1 MKRLFATVATLS
13 APLLTMAQNRFPKPD
28 FESGYEYPDL
38 QYAVP
43 NEVLWDVLD
52 VTMLVALLV
61 AATWAVVKR
70 RKPMIWISIVS
81 VLYFGFLR
89 EGCVCSV
96 GSIQNVA
103 LALVDGSYNMPWS
116 VLAFFLLPIIFAL
129 LFGRVFCAGVCP
141 MGALQE
147 LVNVKSGRISRPVAM
162 VLGLLPWL
170 YLIMTLLYALTRSRF
185 LICQFDPFI
194 GIFRLGGDVELL
206 IFGVAL
212 LIISVFTGRPFCRF
226 LCPYG
231 ALLSIFSSL
240 SLNKIEITKKKCVN
254 CDLCHNS
261 CPVDA
266 IRPPYANSPQ
276 EERREGVKRLLGY
289 VLFMPLL
296 MLTGALLMR
305 ASAEGLSRAHKE
317 VRLYDMVVEY
327 EAQDAPETIPLEVEG
342 FYVKGRTVEEL
353 AQSRDAVVAEYRT
366 YATWAGALM
375 GMVLAVALIRF
386 SVKRRRETYQ
396 IDQSACVACGR
407 CFEYCPQNRKEIN
420 GIEK

>member
-1 MKRLFATVATLS
+1 MGRLLALLAAIV
-13 APLLTMAQNRFPKPD
+13 APLVAMAQNRFPKPD
-28 FESGYEYPDL
+28 FESGYQYPDL

-52 VTMLVALLV
+52 VTMLLALLV

-81 VLYFGFLR
+81 VLYFGFFR

-116 VLAFFLLPIIFAL
+116 VLAFFLLPVIFAL

-170 YLIMTLLYALTRSRF
+170 YLIMTLLYAVTRSRF

-206 IFGVAL
+206 IFGIVL

-231 ALLSIFSSL
+231 ALLSIFSSV

-261 CPVDA
+261 CPIDA
-266 IRPPYANSPQ
+266 IQPPFANTPQ

-289 VLFMPLL
+289 MLFMPLL

-305 ASAEGLSRAHKE
+305 VSAESLSRAHKD
-317 VRLYDMVVEY
+317 VRLYDMVIEY

-342 FYVKGRTVEEL
+342 FYVKGQTVEEL
-353 AQSRDAVVAEYRT
+353 AATRDAVVAEYKT
-366 YATWAGALM
+366 YSTWAGALM
-375 GMVLAVALIRF
+375 GMVLALALIRF

-407 CFEYCPQNRKEIN
+407 CFEYCPQNRTDVTQ
-420 GIEK
+420 G

>member
-1 MKRLFATVATLS
+1 MGRLLALLAAIV
-13 APLLTMAQNRFPKPD
+13 APLVAMAQNRFPKPD
-28 FESGYEYPDL
+28 FESGYQYPDL

-52 VTMLVALLV
+52 VTMLLALLV

-81 VLYFGFLR
+81 VLYFGFFR

-116 VLAFFLLPIIFAL
+116 VLAFFLLPVIFAL

-170 YLIMTLLYALTRSRF
+170 YLIMTLLYAVTRSRF

-206 IFGVAL
+206 IFGIVL

-226 LCPYG
+226 L
-231 ALLSIFSSL
+231 
-240 SLNKIEITKKKCVN
+240 
-254 CDLCHNS
+254 
-261 CPVDA
+261 
-266 IRPPYANSPQ
+266 
-276 EERREGVKRLLGY
+276 RR
-289 VLFMPLL
+289 
-296 MLTGALLMR
+296 
-305 ASAEGLSRAHKE
+305 
-317 VRLYDMVVEY
+317 
-327 EAQDAPETIPLEVEG
+327 
-342 FYVKGRTVEEL
+342 
-353 AQSRDAVVAEYRT
+353 
-366 YATWAGALM
+366 
-375 GMVLAVALIRF
+375 
-386 SVKRRRETYQ
+386 
-396 IDQSACVACGR
+396 
-407 CFEYCPQNRKEIN
+407 
-420 GIEK
+420 

>member
-1 MKRLFATVATLS
+1 MGRLLALLAAVV
-13 APLLTMAQNRFPKPD
+13 APLVAMAQNRFPKPD
-28 FESGYEYPDL
+28 FESGYQYPDL

-52 VTMLVALLV
+52 VTMLLALLV

-81 VLYFGFLR
+81 VLYFGFFR

-116 VLAFFLLPIIFAL
+116 VLAFFLLPVIFAL

-170 YLIMTLLYALTRSRF
+170 YLIMTLLYAVTRSRF

-206 IFGVAL
+206 IFGIVL

-231 ALLSIFSSL
+231 ALLSIFSSV

-266 IRPPYANSPQ
+266 IQPPFANTPQ

-289 VLFMPLL
+289 MLFMPLL

-305 ASAEGLSRAHKE
+305 VSAESLSRAHKD
-317 VRLYDMVVEY
+317 VRLYDMVIEY

-342 FYVKGRTVEEL
+342 FYVKGQTVEEL
-353 AQSRDAVVAEYRT
+353 AATRDAVVAEYKT
-366 YATWAGALM
+366 YSTWAGALM
-375 GMVLAVALIRF
+375 GMVLALALIRF

-407 CFEYCPQNRKEIN
+407 CFEYCPQNRTDVTQ
-420 GIEK
+420 G

>member
-1 MKRLFATVATLS
+1 MGRLLALLAAIV
-13 APLLTMAQNRFPKPD
+13 APLVAMAQNRFPKPD
-28 FESGYEYPDL
+28 FESGYQYPDL

-52 VTMLVALLV
+52 VTMLLALLV

-81 VLYFGFLR
+81 VLYFGFFR

-116 VLAFFLLPIIFAL
+116 VLAFFLLPVIFAL

-170 YLIMTLLYALTRSRF
+170 YLIMTLLYAVTRSRF

-206 IFGVAL
+206 IFGIVL

-231 ALLSIFSSL
+231 ALLSIFSSV

-266 IRPPYANSPQ
+266 IQPPFANTPQ

-289 VLFMPLL
+289 MLFMPLL

-305 ASAEGLSRAHKE
+305 VSAESLSRAHKD
-317 VRLYDMVVEY
+317 VRLYDMVIEY

-342 FYVKGRTVEEL
+342 FYVKGQTVEEL
-353 AQSRDAVVAEYRT
+353 AATRDAVVAEYKT
-366 YATWAGALM
+366 YSTWAGALM
-375 GMVLAVALIRF
+375 GMVLALALIRF

-407 CFEYCPQNRKEIN
+407 CFEYCPQNRTDVTQ
-420 GIEK
+420 G

>member
-1 MKRLFATVATLS
+1 MGRLLALLAAIV
-13 APLLTMAQNRFPKPD
+13 APLVAMAQNRFPKPD
-28 FESGYEYPDL
+28 FESGYQYPDL

-52 VTMLVALLV
+52 VTMLLALLV

-81 VLYFGFLR
+81 VLYFGFFR

-116 VLAFFLLPIIFAL
+116 VLAFFLLPVIFAL

-147 LVNVKSGRISRPVAM
+147 LVNVKSGRISRSVAM

-170 YLIMTLLYALTRSRF
+170 YLIMTLLYAVTRSRF

-206 IFGVAL
+206 IFGIVL

-231 ALLSIFSSL
+231 ALLSIFSSV

-266 IRPPYANSPQ
+266 IQPPFANTPQ

-289 VLFMPLL
+289 MLFMPLL

-305 ASAEGLSRAHKE
+305 VSAESLSRAHKD
-317 VRLYDMVVEY
+317 VRLYDMVIEY

-342 FYVKGRTVEEL
+342 FYVKGQTVEEL
-353 AQSRDAVVAEYRT
+353 AATRDAVVAEYKT
-366 YATWAGALM
+366 YSTWAGALM
-375 GMVLAVALIRF
+375 GMVLALALIRF

-407 CFEYCPQNRKEIN
+407 CFEYCPQNRTDVTQ
-420 GIEK
+420 G